1 MNLQGHAMLAAQQER
16 ASYRK
21 IIEALLALLD
31 GDGNVEQAH
40 AALLPLGDTEL
51 QTLSTAA
58 LELSQMATRIFWMR
72 E

>member
-1 MNLQGHAMLAAQQER
+1 MNLHDRAMLAAQQER

-21 IIEALLALLD
+21 MIEALLALLD
-31 GDGNVEQAH
+31 GDDNIEQAH
-40 AALLPLGDTEL
+40 AALLQLGDTEL

-58 LELSQMATRIFWMR
+58 LELSQMATLIFWMR